1 LDTEGHLQLL
11 DEDGF
16 IRRVE
21 HPLVERLREIL
32 P

>member
-1 LDTEGHLQLL
+1 LDLDGHLLLL
-11 DEDGF
+11 DPEGQT
-16 IRRVE
+16 RRVE